1 MYFVITSNTKD
12 LQCCVPA
19 PCNPGGAFTG
29 FRCRSVNAESP
40 GDLPYRP
47 IDETSSEHRVVELL

>member
-12 LQCCVPA
+12 LQCCV
-19 PCNPGGAFTG
+19 AFTG